1 MTANRRAGKVL
12 GLAALM
18 AASLGT
24 GNAWT
29 GADPVQL
36 TGCVVKADDGDGY
49 LLINAPR
56 EPTASG
62 AEPHR
67 SAPTTVGTT
76 PIFANIFYWLE
87 NDSDLKPHV
96 GHQVAIEGDLKGD
109 LRDGQLKID
118 RKDNWTEIKV
128 EADGHDMKARV
139 PNASVVP
146 GPDADRKLSV
156 LVRRVDVKKV
166 RMLDA
171 ACR

>member
-1 MTANRRAGKVL
+1 MAVL
-12 GLAALM
+12 V
-18 AASLGT
+18 AASLDVGH
-24 GNAWT
+24 AWT
-29 GADPVQL
+29 TADPVQL

-56 EPTASG
+56 EAADSLN
-62 AEPHR
+62 EPHR

-76 PIFANIFYWLE
+76 PVFANIFYWLE
-87 NDSDLKPHV
+87 NDNDLKRHI
-96 GHQVAIEGDLKGD
+96 GHQVAIEGELKGD

-139 PNASVVP
+139 PNASVLP
-146 GPDADRKLSV
+146 GPDPDRKLSV